1 MVATYAIGEPVSC
14 SDGACGRLDR
24 VVLDPV
30 ALRLTHLV
38 VDPGHDVK
46 RLVPVDLVDESDGP
60 GAAGVLLQCDSS
72 GFRTLEP
79 AEEAEFV
86 PAAQDTLGYSSDQL
100 IVWPFYSLGV
110 STAGIGAPGLIPATG
125 VSGPT
130 RTTHDRVPSGEVQ
143 IRRGQRAE
151 ATDGE
156 IGHVHGLVVDPEDQC
171 ATHVLL
177 QEGHL
182 LGRRTVA
189 VPISMVT
196 SVGGSVRVHVSKKEL
211 ADLPPVEFDS

>member
-1 MVATYAIGEPVSC
+1 MVASYAIGEPVSC
-14 SDGACGRLDR
+14 SDGECGRLER

-46 RLVPVDLVDESDGP
+46 RLVPVDLVDDGGEP
-60 GAAGVLLQCDSS
+60 GATGVLLRCDAE

-79 AEEAEFV
+79 AEETEFV
-86 PAAQDTLGYSSDQL
+86 PATEDTFGYDPEQL
-100 IVWPFYSLGV
+100 LSWPYYSVGMAL
-110 STAGIGAPGLIPATG
+110 PGLIPALG
-125 VSGPT
+125 MAGPT
-130 RTTHDRVPSGEVQ
+130 PATHERVPSGEVQ

-156 IGHVHGLVVDPEDQC
+156 IGHVQGLVVAPEDQC

-182 LGRRTVA
+182 LGKKTVA

-196 SVGGSVRVHVSKKEL
+196 SVDGTVRVHVSKKEL
-211 ADLPPVEFDS
+211 ADLPPVEFDTGR